1 MAIDVRKM
9 TLAQISNLISSNNDE
24 TKLLH
29 TKLNELG
36 NQNKYLLEVKELRII
51 ELFSEYIQIGGKYD
65 VTSYMYLTGIQT
77 GLVKPTTPTKPI
89 PKRPNFVDGDVI
101 EFTKRNKKSI
111 VITCLTKN
119 DHSYANG
126 AKTVK
131 THNPNWT
138 FRIDTDSLYHQLTR
152 EPDFKQRFEA
162 YVRRSEALELLGV

>member
-9 TLAQISNLISSNNDE
+9 TLAQITNLISSNNDE

-51 ELFSEYIQIGGKYD
+51 ELFSEYIQIGSKYD
-65 VTSYMYLTGIQT
+65 VTSYMYLTGVQT
-77 GLVKPTTPTKPI
+77 GVKDVGKPI
-89 PKRPNFVDGDVI
+89 TTKKPNFLAGDVI
-101 EFTKRNKKSI
+101 EFTKKNKKSI

-119 DHSYANG
+119 DHNYANG
-126 AKTVK
+126 ARTVT
-131 THNPNWT
+131 THNPNWI
-138 FRIDTDSLYHQLTR
+138 FRINTDSLYHHLTR